1 MPSHTDLG
9 PAPRPPDLQPLLSQ
23 ISAARAAPDDD
34 SLTADSILSSIAFLS
49 TLSPEIHWLCNSSP
63 LLPVVA
69 QAVQIWGY
77 GEPVA
82 QQTLSAFK
90 PVLTAA
96 LGRCAGCGM
105 EWQRALRRE
114 LNQAFSTYSYDESST
129 AEFFAELENWDVERL
144 GGALTNGR
152 EFVAK
157 IPMGW
162 KHVEVWGPVVECL
175 AQPRLLL
182 RPDVY
187 SKWKGLVL
195 GFERVPREL
204 SEEWLPGAVVLI
216 FDWDERIVDIGEN
229 MFKRREAKISSSDF
243 ETEIFK
249 PLSALVANLSHQ
261 VRKSSHHKLTSDKRR
276 QHRGCKY
283 ILERNQH
290 PTSVLPNFRHAKQP
304 GLSAHRHPQA
314 PPISPLNVR
323 TTFPLHV
330 NSTIP
335 LPPMPLYATMAT
347 HNHNPPQSHRVNLLQ
362 PELRRH
368 PPTSRTHQ
376 NLPPIRLATRLYG
389 LPHQRKNPHHLE
401 NPRFLL

>member
-1 MPSHTDLG
+1 MPAHADLG

-23 ISAARAAPDDD
+23 ISSAHAAPDDD
-34 SLTADSILSSIAFLS
+34 SLTADTILSSIAFLS
-49 TLSPEIHWLCNSSP
+49 TLPPEIHWLCNSSP

-204 SEEWLPGAVVLI
+204 GEEWFPGAVVLI
-216 FDWDERIVDIGEN
+216 FDLDERIVGIGEN
-229 MFKRREAKISSSDF
+229 MFKKREEKIASSEF
-243 ETEIFK
+243 ETELFK
-249 PLSALVANLSHQ
+249 PLSALVTNLSQ
-261 VRKSSHHKLTSDKRR
+261 RVRKPSHQKLTSDKRW
-276 QHRGCKY
+276 QHRRCKY

-290 PTSVLPNFRHAKQP
+290 PTSVLPNFCHAKQP
-304 GLSAHRHPQA
+304 GLSADRHPQA
-314 PPISPLNVR
+314 PSISPLSLR

-330 NSTIP
+330 NNTVP
-335 LPPMPLYATMAT
+335 LPPMPLNEIMAT
-347 HNHNPPQSHRVNLLQ
+347 HNHDPSQSHRTNLLK

-368 PPTSRTHQ
+368 PPASRTDQ
-376 NLPPIRLATRLYG
+376 NPPPVRLAIQLHGLPP
-389 LPHQRKNPHHLE
+389 QRKNPRHLE